1 MPGMKVL
8 SAFLVMV
15 PATIL
20 LTTGASLSEPAAEQ
34 CKASPNGAAPRG
46 AHWYYHI
53 NRGTKQHCW
62 YLGQAGG
69 RIKSHTRLAEVADP
83 VAAVRPADTAD
94 ADDATATTTAAPPAT
109 AQAVPPQA
117 SVMQAVPPQASAMQ
131 AVPPQTATPQAVAGS
146 AAGQPASDRSAGTE
160 QFGARWPEG
169 LPKVEDLMQSEPP
182 AVSDSY
188 AERRDLNATGQMPSK
203 WPVADAAGA
212 SAGETALRYFL
223 LVGIVAIPLL
233 LLVGW
238 LAKYARKPQRSDPDE
253 RLQPRADRSRQR
265 RRIVAD
271 EAELAEPAAR
281 APVVSRRAAS
291 DRNAQALTDPAQDLK
306 ASLSELM
313 GDLRRA
319 GGPDAPARRAAERSD
334 GLVQD
339 RLNKDR
345 LNRDHLTIGE
355 DANDRAFGP
364 YLQAAE

>member
-1 MPGMKVL
+1 MSGMKVL

-20 LTTGASLSEPAAEQ
+20 LATGASLSEPAAEP

-69 RIKSHTRLAEVADP
+69 RIRSHTRLAEVADP

-94 ADDATATTTAAPPAT
+94 ADDATAATTAAPPTVAAT
-109 AQAVPPQA
+109 AQAL
-117 SVMQAVPPQASAMQ
+117 PPQASAMQ
-131 AVPPQTATPQAVAGS
+131 AVLPQAASAQAVAGP
-146 AAGQPASDRSAGTE
+146 AAGQPASDRPAGAE

-169 LPKVEDLMQSEPP
+169 LPKAEDLMQSDP
-182 AVSDSY
+182 APVSDSY
-188 AERRDLNATGQMPSK
+188 AERHDLNATGQMPSK

-253 RLQPRADRSRQR
+253 RLQPSAERPRQR
-265 RRIVAD
+265 RRVVAD
-271 EAELAEPAAR
+271 EADLAEPAAR
-281 APVVSRRAAS
+281 APVSLRRAAS

-306 ASLSELM
+306 ARLSELM

-319 GGPDAPARRAAERSD
+319 GEPDAPARRAAERSD
-334 GLVQD
+334 GLMQD

-345 LNRDHLTIGE
+345 LNKDRLTRDHLTIGE